1 MQAWSLVEYG
11 APLQELEKPTPV
23 PQGTEVLVQ
32 VSHCGVCHSDL
43 HTWEGF
49 YQLGG
54 GRRLEHKARGGTL
67 PLALGHE
74 IVGRVVSAGPDAG
87 PVPLGERR
95 IVYPWVGC
103 GHCDRC
109 LAEQDNLCAQT
120 TPIGI
125 RSDGGFGSHVL
136 VPHPRYLVDP
146 GALDPALAAT
156 YACSGITVYSAVRK
170 LMPLPP
176 QTPVV
181 VVGMGGLGLSAIA
194 MLRAMGHEAIIG
206 VDVTEDKLQ
215 AARAAGA
222 SATVQSTGDDVT
234 ARLVEAAGGP
244 VRAALDLVNATATA
258 RFLFD
263 ALAKGGTLVQ
273 VGLFGG
279 EMTVDLPVMAMR
291 ELALRGSYVGSLRD
305 LRELVALA
313 NKGGLP
319 PIPIEELPQ
328 SAANEA
334 LRRLKDGQA
343 LGRMVL
349 RAEAV

>member
-1 MQAWSLVEYG
+1 
-11 APLQELEKPTPV
+11 
-23 PQGTEVLVQ
+23 
-32 VSHCGVCHSDL
+32 
-43 HTWEGF
+43 
-49 YQLGG
+49 
-54 GRRLEHKARGGTL
+54 
-67 PLALGHE
+67 
-74 IVGRVVSAGPDAG
+74 
-87 PVPLGERR
+87 
-95 IVYPWVGC
+95 
-103 GHCDRC
+103 
-109 LAEQDNLCAQT
+109 
-120 TPIGI
+120 
-125 RSDGGFGSHVL
+125 
-136 VPHPRYLVDP
+136 
-146 GALDPALAAT
+146 
-156 YACSGITVYSAVRK
+156 
-170 LMPLPP
+170 
-176 QTPVV
+176 
-181 VVGMGGLGLSAIA
+181 
-194 MLRAMGHEAIIG
+194 
-206 VDVTEDKLQ
+206 
-215 AARAAGA
+215 
-222 SATVQSTGDDVT
+222 VQSTGDDVT

-279 EMTVDLPVMAMR
+279 EMTVDLPLMAMR